1 MEGNSFLDD
10 EKFSFLW
17 FACRF
22 LKLFALYKIYLFEF
36 RINESIRKPFVRIF
50 HGLEL
55 RR

>member
-1 MEGNSFLDD
+1 MEVNSFLDD
-10 EKFSFLW
+10 EKFPSW
-17 FACRF
+17 FACIF

-36 RINESIRKPFVRIF
+36 RRNESIRKPFVRIF